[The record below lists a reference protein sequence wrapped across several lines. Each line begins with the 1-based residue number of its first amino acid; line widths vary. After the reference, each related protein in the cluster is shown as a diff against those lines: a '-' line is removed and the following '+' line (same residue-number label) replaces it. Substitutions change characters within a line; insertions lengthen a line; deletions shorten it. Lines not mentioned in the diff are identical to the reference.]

1 MLPFTKVI
9 AHLVRRRRMEA
20 DRVWR
25 EATRR
30 EAEEYLAAVRRLLDQ
45 ARGVR

>member
-1 MLPFTKVI
+1 MLTRLSAQV
-9 AHLVRRRRMEA
+9 LRLRRRPA

-30 EAEEYLAAVRRLLDQ
+30 DAAEHEAALRRLLDQ
-45 ARGVR
+45 ARGGR

>member
-1 MLPFTKVI
+1 MLTRLSAQV
-9 AHLVRRRRMEA
+9 LRLRRRQA

-30 EAEEYLAAVRRLLDQ
+30 DAAEHEAAVRRLLYQ

>member
-1 MLPFTKVI
+1 MLTRLS
-9 AHLVRRRRMEA
+9 AQMLRLRRWQA

-30 EAEEYLAAVRRLLDQ
+30 EAAEQAAAVRRLLDQ
-45 ARGVR
+45 ARGTR

>member
-1 MLPFTKVI
+1 MPLLTKLSTQV
-9 AHLVRRRRMEA
+9 LRLRRWQA

-30 EAEEYLAAVRRLLDQ
+30 DAAEHEAAVRRLLDQ